1 MGQFVDAV
9 KASLPNAVFSLDI
22 SPWVGSN
29 GTDNG
34 KEWYSHFDLA
44 KFTFINTS
52 GGSTDA
58 TSTKIR
64 PSNAMTWAG
73 VSAVTGKPILA
84 DTGYG
89 VNGSSAGPDPNW
101 DVAANINARMADGVV
116 AITQYNPSSTWG
128 TTIANVR
135 SQLNTPTS
143 CP

>member
-1 MGQFVDAV
+1 V
-9 KASLPNAVFSLDI
+9 KQYLPNAYFSLDI
-22 SPWVGSN
+22 SPWVGTN
-29 GTDNG
+29 GSDNG
-34 KEWYSHFDLA
+34 KEWYSHFDLT
-44 KFTFINTS
+44 KFSFINTS

-64 PSNAMTWAG
+64 SSNSMTWAG
-73 VSAVTGKPILA
+73 VSQVTGKPILA

-89 VNGSSAGPDPNW
+89 VNGSSAGPDANW

-116 AITQYNPSSTWG
+116 GITQYNPAATWG

-135 SQLNTPTS
+135 SQLNSPKT